1 VRSTGGTLLGT
12 VATYSNRDKTTLGS
26 YSQRSVSLAAWRGQT
41 VRVQF
46 RATTDSILPTSFRLD
61 DVSLR

>member
-1 VRSTGGTLLGT
+1 MRSTGGTLLGT
-12 VATYSNRDKTTLGS
+12 LGTFTNRNGTTVGS
-26 YSQRSVSLAAWRGQT
+26 YAQQSFSLASWRGQT

-46 RATTDSILPTSFRLD
+46 RATTDSSLTTSFRVD